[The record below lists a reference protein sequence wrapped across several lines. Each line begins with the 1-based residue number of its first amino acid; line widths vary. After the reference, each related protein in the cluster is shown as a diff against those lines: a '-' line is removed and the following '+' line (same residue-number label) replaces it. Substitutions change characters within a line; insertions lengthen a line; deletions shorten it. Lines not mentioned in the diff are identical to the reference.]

1 MDDSLHNEFVQKGLI
16 EESDKPISNLA
27 AFEVW
32 LNRYLISSDSI
43 SKELTCMVRQNNPS
57 DTGIPVEVYAFTKTR
72 NWTEYENIQTEIF
85 NQIFITIP
93 KFKLQIYQRSGDKYL
108 SSED

>member
-1 MDDSLHNEFVQKGLI
+1 
-16 EESDKPISNLA
+16 
-27 AFEVW
+27 
-32 LNRYLISSDSI
+32 
-43 SKELTCMVRQNNPS
+43 MVRQNNPS

-72 NWTEYENIQTEIF
+72 NWTEYENIQTAIF
-85 NQIFITIP
+85 NQIFVTIP